1 MRDLAEGKLYMVFIG
16 GDILG
21 ISEKLKNSEH
31 KNQEIGRERRTLRSD
46 F

>member
-1 MRDLAEGKLYMVFIG
+1 MRDLAEGKLYIVFI

-31 KNQEIGRERRTLRSD
+31 RNQEIGRERRTLRSD